1 MMSSVDMSN
10 SNRSSHPSSQQ
21 FPGSDSRYNGQNMRY
36 AAPPP
41 RSSTGRAKTEQ
52 VVLEFLYKAAELI
65 VQSRVNFH
73 AEPDLRRSNRRARF
87 NLDIEEV
94 QVVRDSM
101 APWKEDVRLPLAID
115 IFWDTGSHKV
125 LLERWSVTFAA
136 DGESSSAHLGSTQDV
151 IQQLK
156 EVCKRI
162 SVLLRALFSFMRQL
176 PAHRLFTQSYPS
188 MLSYTMHTAPASD
201 ATRAFEAQR
210 VATSGYSFV
219 PIMTPFGLLKVTAI
233 YRRDCDQFTEQ
244 QEQAAPSRIL
254 PDNFIIQDYV
264 PGSPELTPASAP
276 VTSAAMTSSPLRV
289 TDLRTGSFVPVSD
302 TEQFDVGTLQR
313 RRSSP
318 RSIPAAHQQFSNTG
332 LVGDNV
338 GDDDGVV
345 QSQPGMSKPM
355 AIPRVSSK
363 GGIATAA
370 GREVGAVLQQA
381 HSYGGEHDARLRGAA
396 ANPNVAAA
404 PYGYGNVA
412 IDRDQERS
420 SSPSLAFQQRQQQ
433 LWEGHADRHD
443 TEIGFH
449 SSTTSFDEQP
459 ASNSSAAYHP
469 MSTPPRHPKTV
480 SLLRN
485 DRTSPALSHKPF
497 LESSPV
503 PGSFERFALD
513 SGLPSQVQQHTPE
526 RRKSS
531 FSGAFV
537 SDSAES
543 SATAEAGDGVQRSE
557 DATPAKPATKT
568 EAITIHPRASNSPA
582 EGLPAFTASPPFQ
595 ANPCELLSTSP
606 GYAYTKSQL
615 RSGSSNVPTFI
626 TTDQFQRGVHNVKGS
641 SSAAMIAAKHR
652 GFSPDFGDS
661 GVTAWGVSPDTP
673 DAFGVALV
681 DAGSGISGSRPLFS
695 SGNDFESSGDQNDEL
710 DAMVLPFVISGRLSS
725 ATTAVDS
732 VSTGAGSTLSG
743 ASLDTA
749 SVGNFLHQLKSA
761 PRLSK
766 GSSTLT
772 SLISAEED
780 HKASD
785 SKQEA
790 VAPPSMFD
798 DELAGFRNLRDELS
812 QML

>member
-1 MMSSVDMSN
+1 MSSVDMSN
-10 SNRSSHPSSQQ
+10 SIGHLIPRPSNSQA
-21 FPGSDSRYNGQNMRY
+21 PTAATTARTCATPHRHH
-36 AAPPP
+36 APPSQDGAGGA
-41 RSSTGRAKTEQ
+41 RI
-52 VVLEFLYKAAELI
+52 LYKAAELI
-65 VQSRVNFH
+65 VQSRVNSMPSRTFV
-73 AEPDLRRSNRRARF
+73 AAIVEPDSTWTSRKSKSCEIHGSLERGR
-87 NLDIEEV
+87 
-94 QVVRDSM
+94 
-101 APWKEDVRLPLAID
+101 
-115 IFWDTGSHKV
+115 SHKV

-156 EVCKRI
+156 E
-162 SVLLRALFSFMRQL
+162 ALHTVVSFHVKL
-176 PAHRLFTQSYPS
+176 HDAHS
-188 MLSYTMHTAPASD
+188 AGSD

-219 PIMTPFGLLKVTAI
+219 PIMTPAA
-233 YRRDCDQFTEQ
+233 
-244 QEQAAPSRIL
+244 EQAAPSRIL

-355 AIPRVSSK
+355 AIPR
-363 GGIATAA
+363 
-370 GREVGAVLQQA
+370 VGAVLQQA